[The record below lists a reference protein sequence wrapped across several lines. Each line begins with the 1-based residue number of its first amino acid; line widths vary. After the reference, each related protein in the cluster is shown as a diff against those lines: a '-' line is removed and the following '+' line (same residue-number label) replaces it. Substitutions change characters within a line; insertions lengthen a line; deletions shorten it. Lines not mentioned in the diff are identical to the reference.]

1 MLSGERALICD
12 FVNLLCEASPDGV
25 TCVTTI
31 CRAVLM
37 RAALKRVVCNA
48 LITFMLAAQALAE
61 SVVVSLEEPRD
72 ASLYTGISNLRGWAV
87 AESGI
92 GAIEIDIDGVYAF
105 NVPMGGSRGDVAN
118 AYPDFP
124 NSDASGFSMAFNYKN
139 LSAGNHVVTV
149 RAVSND
155 GNVATRSATITVSR
169 FLSTYIQNADQVDT
183 GTVTDVVTSGQSIPV
198 SYTHLRA
205 HET

>member
-1 MLSGERALICD
+1 MLRGERALICD
-12 FVNLLCEASPDGV
+12 FVNLLCEASLDGV
-25 TCVTTI
+25 ICVTDSI
-31 CRAVLM
+31 CRVVLM
-37 RAALKRVVCNA
+37 RAALNRVVCNA
-48 LITFMLAAQALAE
+48 LILITFVLATQASRRASSL
-61 SVVVSLEEPRD
+61 VSR
-72 ASLYTGISNLRGWAV
+72 ASRCILYTGISNLRGWAV

-92 GAIEIDIDGVYAF
+92 GAIEIDIDGAYAF

-149 RAVSND
+149 RAISND

-169 FLSTYIQNADQVDT
+169 FVSTYIQNADQVDT
-183 GTVTDVVTSGQSIPV
+183 GTVTDVVTSGQSIQ
-198 SYTHLRA
+198 LNDLC
-205 HET
+205 